1 MKGERKLDRKK
12 ELKQLYKETEIEGGI
27 YCIRNTKNEKVYVES
42 TKNFKAMSGRRLL
55 LNMGSHMNK
64 ALQNE
69 WKEYGADAFE
79 FEILEVLKK
88 KKTGYFNEKEE
99 LKKLEEKWLEKLQPY
114 GERGYNRKISQ

>member
-1 MKGERKLDRKK
+1 MNRRE

-27 YCIRNTKNEKVYVES
+27 YCIRNIENEKVYVES
-42 TKNFKAMSGRRLL
+42 TRNFKTMSGRRLL
-55 LNMGSHMNK
+55 LNMGSHTNK
-64 ALQNE
+64 ALQDD

-88 KKTGYFNEKEE
+88 KETGYFNEKEE

-114 GERGYNRKISQ
+114 GERGYNRDISR

>member
-1 MKGERKLDRKK
+1 MKGERKLNRRE
-12 ELKQLYKETEIEGGI
+12 ELKQMYKEIEIEGGI
-27 YCIRNTKNEKVYVES
+27 YCIRNTKNGKVYVES
-42 TKNFKAMSGRRLL
+42 TRNLKTISGRRLL
-55 LNMGSHMNK
+55 LNMGSHTNK
-64 ALQNE
+64 ALQDD

-88 KKTGYFNEKEE
+88 KDTGYFNAKEE

>member
-114 GERGYNRKISQ
+114 GERGYNRDISR

>member
-1 MKGERKLDRKK
+1 MKGERKLNRRE

-27 YCIRNTKNEKVYVES
+27 YCIRNIENEKVYVES
-42 TKNFKAMSGRRLL
+42 TRNFKTMSGRRLL
-55 LNMGSHMNK
+55 LNMGSHTNK
-64 ALQNE
+64 ALQDD

-88 KKTGYFNEKEE
+88 KETGYFNEKEE

-114 GERGYNRKISQ
+114 GERGYNRDISR

>member
-1 MKGERKLDRKK
+1 MDRKK

-114 GERGYNRKISQ
+114 GERGYNRDISR

>member
-42 TKNFKAMSGRRLL
+42 TRNFKTMSGRRLL
-55 LNMGSHMNK
+55 LNMGSHTNK
-64 ALQNE
+64 ALQDD
-69 WKEYGADAFE
+69 WKEYGTDAFE
-79 FEILEVLKK
+79 FKILEVLKK
-88 KKTGYFNEKEE
+88 KDTGYFNEKEE

-114 GERGYNRKISQ
+114 GERGYNRDISR